1 MRKFLREITQKQPG
15 NYFSEKMS
23 LFSGIIFFC
32 FAFSVSQVLWA
43 QQKHTFEIKYHS
55 AADSALL
62 ANIGGTK
69 NNFATGQQCMAA
81 LQDWLARLQSR
92 GYLTASFDSVYSDT
106 LTTSCSFYLGKQYKW
121 VALHVAQIP
130 KNVLQQAGYR
140 TKTLAKKPVN
150 LQQLQQLQ
158 QNLLRYAENNGYPFA
173 SVNLQAV
180 QLQDTLVEAT
190 LHWEP
195 GKRIFIDSIII
206 IGDAKIKKAYLHNYL
221 GIKQGKPYN
230 EAAIQQIP
238 GRLRELP
245 FVQEAG
251 LPKVQFFDTR
261 ARVNLL
267 LKRKKASRFNV
278 VLGILPQPQT
288 ASATGAARNRL
299 QIIGDG
305 QLNLANVAGIGE
317 HLDVDFKSYVNKR
330 RELKINLL
338 YPYLPLLPVGVDAR
352 FELFI
357 ADTLFRDVRTYIGLQ
372 YSGKGNNFLKVFLD
386 SKKSVLLTVDS
397 LKLATSRRLPDVLDV
412 ANTLY
417 GIELN
422 REHLDYRF
430 NPRKGY
436 AVNLVAGAGTKKVK
450 TSFPI
455 LAIGE
460 ALEIDFKTQYDSL
473 NSNRFQYRLALRA
486 DKYWSIGQRS
496 TVKTSLNSALLG
508 NRQLLQ
514 NELLRIG
521 GNRLLRGFD
530 EESIWAS
537 FYTIVTAEYRF
548 LLSQNSNA
556 FLFFDA
562 ANVQNKS
569 RSNNTSDF
577 PFGFGLG
584 ANLET
589 KAGIFG
595 LMYALGRQQ
604 GNPIN
609 FRQGKIHFGYV
620 NYF

>member
-1 MRKFLREITQKQPG
+1 MR
-15 NYFSEKMS
+15 
-23 LFSGIIFFC
+23 LFSGIALFC

-43 QQKHTFEIKYHS
+43 QQKYVFEIKYQS
-55 AADSALL
+55 VADSALL
-62 ANIGGTK
+62 ANIADTK
-69 NNFATGQQCMAA
+69 NNFTTSQQCTAA
-81 LQDWLARLQSR
+81 LRNWLTRLQDR
-92 GYLTASFDSVYSDT
+92 GYLAASFDSVYSDT
-106 LTTSCSFYLGKQYKW
+106 LKTSCSFYLGKPYKW
-121 VALHVAQIP
+121 VALHVEQIP

-140 TKTLAKKPVN
+140 AKTLAAKPVN

-180 QLQDTLVEAT
+180 QLQDSLVEAA

-195 GKRIFIDSIII
+195 GKRITIDSIII
-206 IGDAKIKKAYLHNYL
+206 IGDAKINKAYLHNYL

-278 VLGILPQPQT
+278 VLGILPQTQT
-288 ASATGAARNRL
+288 TLPTGAPRNRL

-305 QLNLANVAGIGE
+305 QLNLMNIAGIGDQ
-317 HLDVDFKSYVNKR
+317 LDVDFKSYVSKR
-330 RELKINLL
+330 RELKVNLL
-338 YPYLPLLPVGVDAR
+338 YPYLPLLPVGADAR

-357 ADTLFRDVRTYIGLQ
+357 ADTLFRDVRTYFGLQ
-372 YSGKGNNFLKVFLD
+372 YAGRGNNFVKVFAD
-386 SKKSVLLTVDS
+386 RKTSVLLTIDS
-397 LKLATSRRLPDVLDV
+397 LKLAATRRLPDVLDV

-436 AVNLVAGAGTKKVK
+436 VLNVVAGAGTKKVK
-450 TSFPI
+450 ASLPV
-455 LAIGE
+455 LNIGE
-460 ALEIDFKTQYDSL
+460 TLEIDFKSQYDSL
-473 NSNRFQYRLALRA
+473 NNRSRFQYRFALRA

-496 TVKTSLNSALLG
+496 VIKTGIGSALLG

-537 FYTIVTAEYRF
+537 FYAVATLEYRF

-556 FLFFDA
+556 FLFVDA

-569 RSNNTSDF
+569 RNTNTTDY

-604 GNPIN
+604 GNPLN
-609 FRQGKIHFGYV
+609 VRQGKIHFGYV